1 MAQLSDNV
9 AIMWR
14 TDDMDEKMFSR
25 NERCD
30 MIFIQWM
37 LNELDAFNDEGTE
50 FRNMNL
56 YMMLMYEFIYTYTMH
71 LLNIVIRKFSEFA

>member
-9 AIMWR
+9 ATMWR

-56 YMMLMYEFIYTYTMH
+56 YMMLMYEFIYTMH